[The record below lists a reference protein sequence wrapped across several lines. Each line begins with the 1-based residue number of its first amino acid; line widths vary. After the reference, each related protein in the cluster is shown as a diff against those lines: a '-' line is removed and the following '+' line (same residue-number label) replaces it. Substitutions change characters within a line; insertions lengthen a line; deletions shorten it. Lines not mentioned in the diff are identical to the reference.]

1 MKTRVKNHLRI
12 ILIFA
17 LCFTVIFFV
26 YNSWTE
32 KAQKDVYKKAEE
44 AFMRKDY
51 EVARD
56 NYNYL
61 GEYKDSKEKMQIA
74 ENYLK
79 YNNACVLYDA
89 GKLEEAKQLFEEL
102 GDFEDSKDYV
112 LLCSID
118 DYNKLQDEIIENA
131 KQLMDAGYFFSAV
144 DQLSLVENYKD
155 AKELL
160 NECSMSIWRRC
171 LSTTVSA
178 GPLTS
183 MGITEEGL
191 KTAGKFDYGQDKLD
205 SEGLI
210 SISDGGYFTVGV
222 YKDGTAKV
230 AGKIDWANDLKSRSV
245 SNVIEGVAGFDYVA
259 FLYEDGHVEGDGY
272 NGKEGDEDRISFK
285 GWTDIVDIDAGHH
298 LIAGVNKN
306 GKVYVTG
313 RNATTISTEIANNS
327 DKWKD
332 VYKVAVGGGEGKED
346 GFVVGLKKDHT
357 VIVAGKC
364 QNGVNLVEN
373 WSNISDISAG
383 DYHVVGLTSE
393 GQVVASYNKNK
404 EDASTACNFD
414 KWKDIRFT
422 EIEAG
427 NCTTLLVDENGTV
440 YSCGYDH
447 QSQIPKSETWTGILD
462 FKEYSLYDYLFEN
475 EN

>member
-1 MKTRVKNHLRI
+1 MRNRSFKYFLFFGALIIVVCVMAYTKRDINRKN
-12 ILIFA
+12 
-17 LCFTVIFFV
+17 
-26 YNSWTE
+26 YSE
-32 KAQKDVYKKAEE
+32 AELLVE
-44 AFMRKDY
+44 SENYEQAIQIYRKLD
-51 EVARD
+51 D
-56 NYNYL
+56 
-61 GEYKDSKEKMQIA
+61 YKDSREKLSDLENITNYNKAVDLYNEGNKKQAKEIF
-74 ENYLK
+74 E
-79 YNNACVLYDA
+79 
-89 GKLEEAKQLFEEL
+89 KLGEFK
-102 GDFEDSKDYV
+102 DSKDYV

-118 DYNKLQDEIIENA
+118 DYNELQDGILKEA
-131 KQLMDAGYFFSAV
+131 KQLMAEESFIPAKE
-144 DQLSLVENYKD
+144 QLAIIKNYKD
-155 AKELL
+155 AKDLIH
-160 NECSMSIWRRC
+160 ECNIKIWRRC
-171 LSTTVSA
+171 LATTVSA
-178 GPLTS
+178 GTLTS
-183 MGITEEGL
+183 MGISADGI
-191 KTAGKFDYGQDKLD
+191 KTAGTFRYGQDKLD

-313 RNATTISTEIANNS
+313 RNAATISTEIANNS

-462 FKEYSLYDYLFEN
+462 FNEYSLYDYLFEN